1 MLAMTARMTA
11 TTGQRGFSLVDV
23 LVASVVFIT
32 GVAAILPLAVASVQ
46 GTRLARD
53 MSMATWLAWQ
63 KIEELTP
70 FARDTPE
77 REERVDERGRVDP
90 TGIYVRRWRVEANGA
105 DALRLVVAV
114 HHVSAPGLP
123 VSLATIRRR
132 SKP

>member
-1 MLAMTARMTA
+1 MRSA
-11 TTGQRGFSLVDV
+11 TGQRGFSLVDV

-63 KIEELTP
+63 RVEELTP

-77 REERVDERGRVDP
+77 REERVDERGRADP
-90 TGIYVRRWRVEANGA
+90 AGIYVRRWRVEAMGA
-105 DALRLVVAV
+105 DALRIIVAV

-123 VSLATIRRR
+123 VTLATIRRR
-132 SKP
+132 PGP

>member
-1 MLAMTARMTA
+1 MTS

-32 GVAAILPLAVASVQ
+32 GVAAVLPLAVASVQ
-46 GTRLARD
+46 ATRLARD

-63 KIEELTP
+63 KVEELTP

-77 REERVDERGRVDP
+77 REERVDERGRVNP
-90 TGIYVRRWRVEANGA
+90 TGIYVRRWRVEAI
-105 DALRLVVAV
+105 DAEVLRLVVAV

-123 VSLATIRRR
+123 VNVVTIRRR
-132 SKP
+132 PGP